1 MIQHRCRSMRGG
13 GGLANVAG
21 ACGLKPSP
29 FIMGRLWRLR
39 DIAHDRSLRCEATL
53 LQLRQRF
60 QKPPGFVFARLG
72 GNKGVKILEAAAIA
86 AKQEGFRL
94 NGKGRVVAA

>member
-1 MIQHRCRSMRGG
+1 MIRRRHRSMRGG
-13 GGLANVAG
+13 DLANVAG

-39 DIAHDRSLRCEATL
+39 GIAYDRSSKCEAAP

-72 GNKGVKILEAAAIA
+72 GNKGVKILEAATIA
-86 AKQEGFRL
+86 AKQECFRL
-94 NGKGRVVAA
+94 NGKGRVVTA